1 MKTFILSWKLFL
13 KKPFANAVLA
23 LELAITMLVVVVA
36 SNIYQYSQNS
46 IRVIENSSSRLLYC
60 SDPNC
65 NLGKSEKAFAEKMQ
79 NLTKKYPFVKG
90 FSNIYSSAVLFKR
103 EYFDKGEA
111 TPYSSGAEVEVYD
124 KTTFSNIRLP
134 LSSGT
139 WPEAKLDGE
148 KIPCLVGGVSDQRYK
163 VGDVISGYVP
173 GTGSP
178 LKLVKS
184 RDYIVKGI
192 LSVPQMS
199 LKVGDSSS
207 RIDVASIFFKD
218 MTNRH
223 LFLIVPGNLFTGGW
237 TGGNSIGQ
245 SGFAGAFVY
254 LDRSCTQAQIDGL
267 RNEMNRGYTQLDT
280 EIVAAEQAQNGET
293 FQTLM
298 PFLIVLFLVVFL
310 GLISVCMLT
319 TMQNMQTFKVYYL
332 TGCPRG
338 KILLMMFWYVLFY
351 FVISGALFAVFL
363 TCLQKTVDHARTM
376 DAYFIVQPSGM
387 FAIGIVCAVV
397 LVCSLAVPFV
407 LIRKNDPAALL
418 RKD

>member
-1 MKTFILSWKLFL
+1 MKTFFLSWKLFL

-23 LELAITMLVVVVA
+23 IELAITMLVVVVA
-36 SNIYQYSQNS
+36 SNMYQYSQNS
-46 IRVIENSSSRLLYC
+46 IHIIENSNSRLLYC
-60 SDPNC
+60 SDPDIMTDTRQNSQ
-65 NLGKSEKAFAEKMQ
+65 KEDDIFALKLQ
-79 NLTKKYPFVKG
+79 NLEKKHSYIKG
-90 FSNIYSSAVLFKR
+90 FSQIYQSQISFQPNWQSSAV
-103 EYFDKGEA
+103 
-111 TPYSSGAEVEVYD
+111 PCGADVSVYD
-124 KTTFSNIRLP
+124 ETTFSNIRLP
-134 LSSGT
+134 LSIGT
-139 WPEAKLDGE
+139 WPDAKLDDG
-148 KIPCLVGGVSDQRYK
+148 KIPCLIGGAYAGRYK
-163 VGDVISGYVP
+163 IGDIISGYIP
-173 GTGSP
+173 KKGD
-178 LKLVKS
+178 LQKLEKS
-184 RDYIVKGI
+184 RDYVVKGI
-192 LSVPQMS
+192 LSVPQLS
-199 LKVGDSSS
+199 LKTGFSSTN
-207 RIDVASIFFKD
+207 IDATSIFFDD
-218 MTNRH
+218 MTNRA
-223 LFLIVPGNLFTGGW
+223 LFMIVPGNLYSGANMGGH
-237 TGGNSIGQ
+237 GLG
-245 SGFAGAFVY
+245 GAFLY

-280 EIVAAEQAQNGET
+280 EIVAAEQAQNGKT

-332 TGCPRG
+332 TGCPRS

-363 TCLQKTVDHARTM
+363 ACLRKTADGVRVL

-387 FAIGIVCAVV
+387 LAIGIVCAVV

>member
-60 SDPNC
+60 SDPNYSDA
-65 NLGKSEKAFAEKMQ
+65 NKETFTEKLQSLSKQ
-79 NLTKKYPFVKG
+79 YPYVKG
-90 FSNIYSSAVLFKR
+90 FSKIYESAVLFER
-103 EYFDKGEA
+103 EHFDKGEA
-111 TPYSSGAEVEVYD
+111 TPETNGSEIMVYD
-124 KTTFSNIRLP
+124 ETTFSNIRLP

-139 WPEAKLDGE
+139 WPEAKLDGG
-148 KIPCLVGGVSDQRYK
+148 KIPCLVGGVSAGRYK

-199 LKVGDSSS
+199 LNVGDSSTN
-207 RIDVASIFFKD
+207 IDAASNFFTD
-218 MTNRH
+218 MTNRNS
-223 LFLIVPGNLFTGGW
+223 FLIVPGNLFSGGATGEH
-237 TGGNSIGQ
+237 S
-245 SGFAGAFVY
+245 FYGAFVF

-332 TGCPRG
+332 TGCPRN

-363 TCLQKTVDHARTM
+363 ACLQKTVDHARTM

-387 FAIGIVCAVV
+387 LAIGIVCAVV